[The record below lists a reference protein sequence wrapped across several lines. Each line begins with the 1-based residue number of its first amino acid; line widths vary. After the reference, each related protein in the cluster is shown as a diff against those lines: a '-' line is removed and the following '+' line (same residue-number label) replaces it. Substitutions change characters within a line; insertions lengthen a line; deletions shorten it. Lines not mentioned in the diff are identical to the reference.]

1 MAQRKSLPI
10 LAALGAAAAL
20 SMVNASA
27 QAPSQSGTTGSASAS
42 TMPSTLSPARKLQ
55 RADRGLLRDI
65 AQANLAEVAT
75 GKLALEKSRN
85 AEVRKFAQTMVD
97 DHSAALQDV
106 EHLARIKA
114 MQLPQEPDLK
124 HKATMKAMQALDGE
138 RFDKLYISQAGV
150 GDHRKTR
157 ELLQKTQAK
166 AKDAD
171 LKALAEKMLPVVERH
186 LAHAEQMAGK

>member
-1 MAQRKSLPI
+1 MAERKSMPI

-20 SMVNASA
+20 SMADA
-27 QAPSQSGTTGSASAS
+27 TTALTPPTTPGAPGA
-42 TMPSTLSPARKLQ
+42 LSPAGKLQ
-55 RADRGLLRDI
+55 RADRGMLRDI

-75 GKLALEKSRN
+75 GKLALEKSQN
-85 AEVRKFAQTMVD
+85 AEVRKFAQSMVD

-106 EHLARIKA
+106 GHLARAKSLR
-114 MQLPQEPDLK
+114 LPEEPDLK
-124 HKATMKAMQALDGE
+124 HKTTMKAMQALDGE
-138 RFDKLYISQAGV
+138 RFDKLYVSQAGV

-157 ELLQKTQAK
+157 ELLQKTQTG

-171 LKALAEKMLPVVERH
+171 LRALAEKLLPVVERH

>member
-10 LAALGAAAAL
+10 LAALSAAAAL
-20 SMVNASA
+20 SMADASA
-27 QAPSQSGTTGSASAS
+27 QTQSGSTGTAGAS
-42 TMPSTLSPARKLQ
+42 TVPSTLSPAGKLQ

-75 GKLALEKSRN
+75 GKLALEKSQN
-85 AEVRKFAQTMVD
+85 AEVKKFAQTMVD

-106 EHLARIKA
+106 GHLARIKA

-124 HKATMKAMQALDGE
+124 HKAAMKAMQALDGE

-157 ELLQKTQAK
+157 ELLQKTQAN